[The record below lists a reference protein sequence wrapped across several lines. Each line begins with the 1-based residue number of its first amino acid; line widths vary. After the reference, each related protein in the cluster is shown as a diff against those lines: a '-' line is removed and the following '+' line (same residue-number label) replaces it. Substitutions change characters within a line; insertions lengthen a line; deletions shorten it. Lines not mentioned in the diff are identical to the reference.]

1 MALKWFYVAIVTVT
15 MLSANHSCKAEIVR
29 RLEKPALQI
38 LALSASSI
46 NKTLTARTGVF
57 IGPSDT
63 QFQFSGQSMK
73 INKEENDVFSV
84 RLTTSEFNLEA
95 NSPYGSR
102 MLKIKSNSTK
112 EAMGILF
119 NLNSKARTETTFPL
133 NNCEIEIEKRENGTQ
148 TEYKARVENC
158 ADEDGFDKYF
168 VLNLNFKSGD
178 ASQIYSM
185 DLNGQDI
192 QRRAEIVRKL
202 GKPAI
207 QILAI
212 NKSLDA
218 NDGVYNGAFNGPVET
233 EFEFTGR
240 STEVNKET
248 LSVFIDLNSKS
259 RTQTTFPINNYLIG
273 IEELENGNT
282 KQYKATVKNCAVE
295 YGFEKYFMLT
305 LKFKPWVSSTI
316 HSTQELNVQNIEDFK
331 YAKTY
336 YTSDDK
342 DTFSTFSTLLHW
354 RLTELLL
361 QIFNSKFP
369 TGIPPV

>member
-63 QFQFSGQSMK
+63 QFQFSGQSME
-73 INKEENDVFSV
+73 INKEENDVFSA

-148 TEYKARVENC
+148 TKYKARVENC

-168 VLNLNFKSGD
+168 VLDLNFKSGD
-178 ASQIYSM
+178 ASQIYSK
-185 DLNGQDI
+185 DLNGPDI
-192 QRRAEIVRKL
+192 QRV
-202 GKPAI
+202 
-207 QILAI
+207 
-212 NKSLDA
+212 
-218 NDGVYNGAFNGPVET
+218 
-233 EFEFTGR
+233 
-240 STEVNKET
+240 
-248 LSVFIDLNSKS
+248 SK
-259 RTQTTFPINNYLIG
+259 Y
-273 IEELENGNT
+273 
-282 KQYKATVKNCAVE
+282 
-295 YGFEKYFMLT
+295 
-305 LKFKPWVSSTI
+305 
-316 HSTQELNVQNIEDFK
+316 FK

-336 YTSDDK
+336 YTSTER
-342 DTFSTFSTLLHW
+342 DTYYTILNNPALEADEITITNFYFTVSSRSNLFSDYLHSLYYW
-354 RLTELLL
+354 DYY
-361 QIFNSKFP
+361 I
-369 TGIPPV
+369 